1 MRDAKLTLRRKVRYA
16 REMDDQK
23 MENKSENKDLEKGNN
38 TRKKAI
44 QKVRAKQNNGGELA
58 VVEEM
63 ENKKKIKWGEATD
76 KGKWGTEKRKI
87 IRKESEK

>member
-1 MRDAKLTLRRKVRYA
+1 
-16 REMDDQK
+16 MDDQK

-63 ENKKKIKWGEATD
+63 ENKKRIK
-76 KGKWGTEKRKI
+76 
-87 IRKESEK
+87 